1 MVAKYIMKVPG
12 SVNSCKKLVVHSL
25 IAEEVLGD
33 VKLLNSLDG
42 NGIAGR
48 MVGVG
53 IGFVGVTIVLELEH
67 FGLKI

>member
-1 MVAKYIMKVPG
+1 MKVPC
-12 SVNSCKKLVVHSL
+12 SVNSGKKLVVHSF
-25 IAEEVLGD
+25 IAEEILGD

-42 NGIAGR
+42 YGIAGR

-53 IGFVGVTIVLELEH
+53 ISFVGVTIVLELEH